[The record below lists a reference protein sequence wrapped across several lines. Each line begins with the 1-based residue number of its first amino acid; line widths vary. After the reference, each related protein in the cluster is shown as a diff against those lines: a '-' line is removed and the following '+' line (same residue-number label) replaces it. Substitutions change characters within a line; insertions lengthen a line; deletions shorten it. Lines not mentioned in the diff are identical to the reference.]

1 MAILNRGF
9 DQVNLNGSVGAV
21 TYRRVDGRTI
31 ASQKVAMKS
40 TARRTRSVM
49 LQRMKWANLVAMWK
63 VLNVPGW
70 HPSFPKEDAGVS
82 DFNAFMAANLKS
94 AGIYLPRG
102 LQRSGAGVVAR
113 TKVTEGSLFP
123 IGVEFGSNNIAESD
137 LALGTLSIGSST
149 TLGAFSQAIITNNSD
164 WQNGDMLTV
173 VIVHQLSDGDVPQL
187 KSEFLQ
193 IKLNSEDATTLLS
206 DVVNVTLLSV
216 ADGCL
221 ALSSSLTGGCAMI
234 HSRRLS
240 DGSTAVS
247 RQFLIAN
254 NAAVISS
261 YTGNTAFVAAA
272 ESYGG
277 FAQEEYLTPYP
288 DDELATD
295 LNP

>member
-9 DQVNLNGSVGAV
+9 DQVNLHGSVGAV

-40 TARRTRSVM
+40 SAKRTRSVM
-49 LQRMKWANLVAMWK
+49 LQRMKWANLVALWK

-70 HPSFPKEDAGVS
+70 HPSFPKEDVSVS
-82 DFNAFMAANLKS
+82 DFNNFMSANLQS

-113 TKVTEGSLFP
+113 TKVTEGSLLP
-123 IGVEFGSNNIAESD
+123 IDVEFNNNIAESD
-137 LALGTLSIGSST
+137 LALGTLSIGNST
-149 TLGAFSQAIITNNSD
+149 TLGAFSQAIIANNSG
-164 WQNGDMLTV
+164 WQDGDMLTV
-173 VIVHQLSDGDVPQL
+173 VIVRQLSIDGMPSLSSV
-187 KSEFLQ
+187 FLQ
-193 IKLNSEDATTLLS
+193 VKLNSEDATTLLS
-206 DVVNVTLLSV
+206 DVVDVTLLTV

-221 ALSSSLTGGCAMI
+221 ALSSSLTGGCAMV

-247 RQFLIAN
+247 RQYLVPNNTAIIAT
-254 NAAVISS
+254 
-261 YTGNTAFVAAA
+261 YTGNSAFVAAA

-277 FAQEEYLTPYP
+277 IAQEEYLTPYP
-288 DDELATD
+288 DDEVATD